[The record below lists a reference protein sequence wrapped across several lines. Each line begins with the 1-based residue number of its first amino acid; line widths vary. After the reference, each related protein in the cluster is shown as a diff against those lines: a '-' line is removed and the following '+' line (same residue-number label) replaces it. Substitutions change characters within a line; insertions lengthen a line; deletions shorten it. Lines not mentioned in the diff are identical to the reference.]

1 MNKLLIIIEKGLSK
15 SNSKVDTKVV
25 RLKSKHE
32 SKKNFPEQMFA

>member
-15 SNSKVDTKVV
+15 SNSKVHTKIV

-32 SKKNFPEQMFA
+32 DKKSFPKQMFA